1 MTEQPRLRLAYL
13 VSQYPAISHTFILRE
28 VRYLRAEGFDMH
40 VASIN
45 GPDRADA
52 QLTQEEREEAQ
63 VTYYVKR
70 AGLSGA
76 LKAHLSTLLSRPL
89 AYLRGLLFALR
100 LGGFDLQGIVYGF
113 FYFVEAVMIGRW
125 MREQGLSHLHVHFAT
140 PASMVGLI
148 GSKIFPLTL
157 SLTVH
162 GPDEFY
168 DVTRYRLR
176 EKIAGAD
183 FLCCIGT
190 YARSQLMKLSD
201 VAEWDKFELTP
212 LGVNLAVF
220 IPQPFRPRPSP
231 FTILCVGRLVP
242 AKGQHILL
250 AAVERL
256 VKAGRQVRL
265 CLVGDGPD
273 RARLEEKVR
282 VQGLEPYVAFAGA
295 VNQDRIRALYAE
307 ADVFALASFA
317 EGIPVVLMEAMAMSI
332 PCVTTYI
339 TGIPELI
346 RDGIDGLLVPPSDD
360 AALAEAIGRL
370 MDDPAL
376 RQRLGES
383 GRGRVQDKYDLNR
396 NTAALAALFR
406 RRLQD
411 SHLRSHPESH
421 TSRDRSTNSQTGRR
435 IGRAA

>member
-148 GSKIFPLTL
+148 GSKIFSLTL

-242 AKGQHILL
+242 AKGQYILL

>member
-1 MTEQPRLRLAYL
+1 MTEPPRLRLAYL

-28 VRYLRAEGFDMH
+28 VRYLRAEGFDIH
-40 VASIN
+40 LASIN
-45 GPDRADA
+45 NPDRAAA

-63 VTYYVKR
+63 VTYYVKP

-76 LKAHLSTLLSRPL
+76 LKAHLSTLLARPL
-89 AYLRGLLFALR
+89 AYLHGLLFALR
-100 LGGFDLQGIVYGF
+100 LGGFDLQGMVYGF
-113 FYFVEAVMIGRW
+113 FYFVEAVMIGQW
-125 MREQGLSHLHVHFAT
+125 MQEKELSHLHVHFAT
-140 PASMVGLI
+140 PASTVGLI
-148 GSKIFPLTL
+148 GSKIFPFTF

-168 DVTRYRLR
+168 EVTRYRLS
-176 EKIAGAD
+176 EKITGAS

-190 YARSQLMKLSD
+190 YARSQLMKLSE
-201 VAEWDKFELTP
+201 VAEWEKFELTP
-212 LGVNLAVF
+212 LGVDLAVF
-220 IPQPFRPRPSP
+220 TPQPFRPHPAP

-282 VQGLEPYVAFAGA
+282 VQGLEPYVTFAGA

-346 RDGIDGLLVPPSDD
+346 RDGIDGLLVPPADA
-360 AALAEAIGRL
+360 AALADAIVRL

-376 RQRLGES
+376 RQRLGEA
-383 GRGRVQDKYDLNR
+383 GRRRVQDKYDLNR

-406 RRLQD
+406 QRLQD
-411 SHLRSHPESH
+411 GRLRSHPENS
-421 TSRDRSTNSQTGRR
+421 TSQDRSTHYQTGRH